1 MLAEVIAGEAFERL
15 QVVNLANQ
23 LLAQRAVHFFGI
35 MFSNEFCVFGGLYG
49 GVLLMQVSFLDARKV
64 RFPMLLVIALRRA
77 SFWRICGAHADCHPN
92 VEKCCIFK

>member
-35 MFSNEFCVFGGLYG
+35 MFSNEFCVFGALLG
-49 GVLLMQVSFLDARKV
+49 GVLCMQVSVLDARNV
-64 RFPMLLVIALRRA
+64 RFPILLVIALRRA
-77 SFWRICGAHADCHPN
+77 SFWRIFGARAA
-92 VEKCCIFK
+92 